1 MMKRSLKWQMTV
13 IFVGLVICMLL
24 IFYIANNSF
33 LEQYYVYNKTN
44 DFKEIFAEVE
54 EAVTNGSLKDEST
67 KSELTWVVERG
78 NISLLITDEAINDYI
93 SYNVYDIPLLYVK
106 LVRYALNQQG
116 DIQQEM
122 IENTENYIIT
132 KSLEPTNKTE
142 YLEMVGQFENGG
154 WFIMRSPI
162 ESIRESV
169 KISNKF
175 LVYVGILVTMLSV
188 LLIWFFSKRLT
199 RPILELTTVSKR
211 MTELDF
217 DAKYSSG
224 GIDEIGILGANFN
237 LMSEKL
243 ETTISEL
250 KNANYELQ
258 RDIEQKEKMEEVRT
272 EFLGNVS
279 HELKTPIALIQ
290 GYAEGL
296 KESINAD
303 SESRDFYCDVIMDE
317 ANKMN
322 QMVRNL
328 IALNQVEAGDDE
340 TILER
345 FDISALIRGVL
356 QSCDILIQQK
366 NVTLNF
372 RQDTPVYVWGDQFK
386 VEQVVRNYVSNALN
400 HVDNEKVIEI
410 KIIVNEEKAIISVF
424 NTGSPVPEEDVE
436 RIWDKFF
443 KVDKAHT
450 REYGGNGIGLSIV
463 KAIMESFKQEYGIK
477 NYDNGVEFW
486 FQLDIK

>member
-78 NISLLITDEAINDYI
+78 NISLLITDEAIDEYV
-93 SYNVYDIPLLYVK
+93 YNNAHDTPLLYVK
-106 LVRYALNQQG
+106 LMRYALNQQE

-122 IENTENYIIT
+122 IESTSNYNIT
-132 KSLEPTNKTE
+132 KSLEPANKTE
-142 YLEMVGQFENGG
+142 YLEMVGQFQNGG
-154 WFIMRSPI
+154 WFIMRSPL

-169 KISNKF
+169 KIYNKF
-175 LVYVGILVTMLSV
+175 LIYVGILVTALSV

-199 RPILELTTVSKR
+199 KPILELTAVSRK

-356 QSCDILIQQK
+356 QSCDILIQQR

-372 RQDTPVYVWGDQFK
+372 RQDAPVYVWGDQFK

>member
-1 MMKRSLKWQMTV
+1 MKRSLKWQMTV

>member
-33 LEQYYVYNKTN
+33 LEQYYVYNKTD
-44 DFKEIFAEVE
+44 DFKQIFAEVE